1 MFSQKVTEFI
11 CNCDECAKNKLSHH
25 KLYRESQQI
34 DFPEVAWDTIIIDFV
49 VKLPRSE
56 NSVTKVKYNSILVV
70 VDKLTK
76 YIHLILW

>member
-1 MFSQKVTEFI
+1 MEFI
-11 CNCDECAKNKLSHH
+11 HNCEEYTKNKLLYY

-34 DFPEVAWDTIIIDFV
+34 DFPEVAWNTITIDFV

-56 NSVTKVKYNSILVV
+56 NLGTKVKYDSILVV

-76 YIHLILW
+76 YTHLILW